1 MIRLDDIRRPVEPQ
15 LASYEEFV
23 ARYFTA
29 EGELLSEMLRHALS
43 SRGKGIRPLLVMLSA
58 AMNAANPAAAS
69 GRRPAL
75 AALLVEMIHLSSLIH
90 DDVIDEADTRRGRP
104 SANALWQSH
113 KAVLLGDYILS
124 RALNIGLE
132 SGQFDLVTHVCGT
145 VTSLCEGE
153 VLQDDLA
160 GRHTMT
166 RDSYLEIVRKKT
178 ASLLGVSAS
187 AGALAVGAPRERVS
201 AMRRFGEALGMAFQM
216 QDDILDYTPSAQ
228 TGKPSGND
236 LREGKVTLPLLLVLD
251 SVGEERR
258 SELLARLARCRD
270 EEAEVDYL
278 HHTVV
283 NEGGLE
289 MAAEVMRHYV
299 TRAVGQLADY
309 ADTPYRKSL
318 ADLCAYVAERDR

>member
-90 DDVIDEADTRRGRP
+90 DDVIDESDTRRGRP

-113 KAVLLGDYILS
+113 KAVLLGDYILA
-124 RALNIGLE
+124 RAMRLGLE

-166 RDSYLEIVRKKT
+166 REAYLEIVRKKT
-178 ASLLGVSAS
+178 ACLLGVSAS
-187 AGALAVGAPRERVS
+187 AGALSVGAPRERVA
-201 AMRRFGEALGMAFQM
+201 AMRCFGEALGMAFQM
-216 QDDILDYTPSAQ
+216 QDDILDYTREAR
-228 TGKPSGND
+228 TGKPANND
-236 LREGKVTLPLLLVLD
+236 LREGKVTLPLLTVLD
-251 SVGEERR
+251 RVSEERR
-258 SELLARLARCRD
+258 AELLRRLALCRD

-289 MAAEVMRHYV
+289 MAAEVMRHYIS
-299 TRAVGQLADY
+299 RAVGQLADY